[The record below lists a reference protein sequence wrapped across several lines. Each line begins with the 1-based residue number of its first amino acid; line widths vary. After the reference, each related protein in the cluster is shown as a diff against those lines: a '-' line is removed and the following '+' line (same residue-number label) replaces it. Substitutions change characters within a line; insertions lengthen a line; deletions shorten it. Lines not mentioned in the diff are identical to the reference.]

1 MKNYLLFKFKNLL
14 ILVFL
19 LLSSYQSNAQKS
31 DQQLLQLIN
40 QKNTTQNKKID
51 FLCELSQQLYQ
62 EDSIK
67 AYKYA
72 NQALNLSKDLGLK
85 AKQVIALENFSR
97 LSGMYNDKPNQ
108 IKYADK
114 CFLLASEINN
124 PEALAYAN
132 YAIAEKFKLIEDFEK
147 YISYVLKALSYFEK
161 TKTRYDKLVNGYEN
175 LGGHFGD
182 LNNNETR
189 KKYVKKALDLSYE
202 SKNSIN
208 IANGL
213 TSWALYLEDKV
224 TKEEPK
230 NIKLLDSSANC
241 YLKAIDLFEKNNQFK
256 NYSYGRTCL
265 NLSSLYTYHFYEK
278 RAAKTQEYFKK
289 AENVCLKINS
299 SLQLMILYGQQTQ
312 FYINKKDVLNVV
324 LSLSKLQ
331 KYLDKQ
337 KRIEPR
343 YKLLLYKNYMDLAAL
358 QNDFVAYR
366 NYFDLYDKANLEM
379 INKENR
385 TKEFNATIK
394 FETEQKNQEIKSLSQ
409 NLKNKK
415 KINYLYGGL
424 FLLALIAL
432 LFMFSTYNFR
442 QKAYIKANLL
452 LQKANEEAN
461 LLSKLKEEEAM
472 NAMLESELSEKELQ
486 IAIQEKILTEQQKNK
501 LQQEL
506 MTNNLQLDRKNEV
519 LKEIKE
525 RLSFIKSEKISELK
539 SISKS
544 IDKNIEID
552 DEFELLKINLENT
565 NPVFFTTL
573 QQQAKNGLTKLD
585 FKYCGYIK
593 LGLSTK
599 EIANHMNIEAQS
611 MRMAR
616 YRIKQKL
623 NLERDEDL
631 DNYILRI

>member
-1 MKNYLLFKFKNLL
+1 MFCF
-14 ILVFL
+14 FG
-19 LLSSYQSNAQKS
+19 NAQKS

-40 QKNTTQNKKID
+40 QKGTTHSKKID

-62 EDSIK
+62 KDSVQ

-72 NQALNLSKDLGLK
+72 NQALDLSKDLGLRV
-85 AKQVIALENFSR
+85 KQVIALENLSK
-97 LSGMYNDKPNQ
+97 LSGMFNDKPNQ

-114 CFLLASEINN
+114 CFSLASEIKN
-124 PEALAYAN
+124 PEAMAFAN
-132 YAIAEKFKLIEDFEK
+132 YAIAIKYDIIEDYEK
-147 YISYVLKALSYFEK
+147 YISYMLKALSYFEK
-161 TKTRYDKLVNGYEN
+161 TNTRYDKLVNGYEN
-175 LGGHFGD
+175 LGGYFGD

-202 SKNSIN
+202 SKNPIN

-213 TSWALYLEDKV
+213 TSWALYLVDKV
-224 TKEEPK
+224 ANEEPK

-241 YLKAIDLFEKNNQFK
+241 YLKAIDLFEKNNQFN

-265 NLSSLYTYHFYEK
+265 NLSSLYTYHFSET
-278 RAAKTQEYFKK
+278 RATKTQEYFKK

-299 SLQLMILYGQQTQ
+299 SLQLMVLYGQQAQ
-312 FYINKKDVLNVV
+312 FYTNKKDIPNIVM
-324 LSLSKLQ
+324 SLYKLE

-337 KRIEPR
+337 KSIEPR
-343 YKLLLYKNYMDLAAL
+343 YKMLLYKNYMDLATL
-358 QNDFVAYR
+358 QNDFAGYR
-366 NYFDLYDKANLEM
+366 NYFDLYDKSNMEM
-379 INKENR
+379 TNKENR
-385 TKEFNATIK
+385 TKEFNATIR
-394 FETEQKNQEIKSLSQ
+394 FETEEKNRKILLLSE
-409 NLKNKK
+409 NLQAKR
-415 KINYLYGGL
+415 KINYLYGSL
-424 FLLALIAL
+424 FVLALISL
-432 LFMFSTYNFR
+432 IFMFSTYNFR

-472 NAMLESELSEKELQ
+472 NAMLESEISEKELQ
-486 IAIQEKILTEQQKNK
+486 IAIQEKILTEQQKDR
-501 LQQEL
+501 LQNEL

-525 RLSFIKSEKISELK
+525 KLSFIKSEKPSEIK

-552 DEFELLKINLENT
+552 DEFELLKTNLENT

-573 QQQAKNGLTKLD
+573 QHQAKNGLTKLD

-593 LGLSTK
+593 LGMSTK
-599 EIANHMNIEAQS
+599 EIANHMNIETQS

-623 NLERDEDL
+623 NLNKDQDL
-631 DNYILRI
+631 DNYIRSI

>member
-1 MKNYLLFKFKNLL
+1 MKKAKLDVKSF
-14 ILVFL
+14 LVLNFL
-19 LLSSYQSNAQKS
+19 MFCFFGTAQKS

-40 QKNTTQNKKID
+40 LKSTTQIKKID
-51 FLCELSQQLYQ
+51 FLCELSQQLYLK
-62 EDSIK
+62 DSIQ

-85 AKQVIALENFSR
+85 VKQVIALENLSK
-97 LSGMYNDKPNQ
+97 LSGMFNDKPNQ

-132 YAIAEKFKLIEDFEK
+132 YAIAIKYSIIEDYEK
-147 YISYVLKALSYFEK
+147 YISYMLKALFYFEK

-175 LGGHFGD
+175 LGGYFGGFD
-182 LNNNETR
+182 NHEVQR
-189 KKYVKKALDLSYE
+189 KYVKKALDLGYE
-202 SKNSIN
+202 SKNPIN

-224 TKEEPK
+224 TREQPK
-230 NIKLLDSSANC
+230 NIKLLDSSVNC
-241 YLKAIDLFEKNNQFK
+241 YLKAIDLFEKNNQFN
-256 NYSYGRTCL
+256 NYSYGRTYL
-265 NLSSLYTYHFYEK
+265 NLSSLYTYHFSET

-289 AENVCLKINS
+289 TENVCLKINS
-299 SLQLMILYGQQTQ
+299 SLQLMVLYGQQTQ
-312 FYINKKDVLNVV
+312 FYLNKKDVLNVV
-324 LSLSKLQ
+324 LSLSKLE

-337 KRIEPR
+337 KNIEPR
-343 YKLLLYKNYMDLAAL
+343 YKMYLYKNYMDLATL
-358 QNDFVAYR
+358 QNDFVGYR
-366 NYFDLYDKANLEM
+366 NYFDLYDKTNLEM

-394 FETEQKNQEIKSLSQ
+394 FETEQKNQEIKSLSE

-415 KINYLYGGL
+415 KINYLYGSL
-424 FLLALIAL
+424 FVLALIAL

-472 NAMLESELSEKELQ
+472 NAMLESEISEKELQ
-486 IAIQEKILTEQQKNK
+486 IAIQEKILTEQQKDR
-501 LQQEL
+501 LQNEL
-506 MTNNLQLDRKNEV
+506 MTNNLQLDRKNEI

-525 RLSFIKSEKISELK
+525 KLSFIKSEKPSEIK

-544 IDKNIEID
+544 IDKNIDID
-552 DEFELLKINLENT
+552 DEFELLKTNLENT

-573 QQQAKNGLTKLD
+573 QHQAKNGLTKLD

-593 LGLSTK
+593 LGMSTK
-599 EIANHMNIEAQS
+599 EIANHMNIETQS

-623 NLERDEDL
+623 NLNKDQDL
-631 DNYILRI
+631 DNYIRNI